1 MKLFFKNDIRSFR
14 GHTTSAIRLDSSLM
28 PALKK
33 RAKSSSRL
41 ASHGFRNCFGQVWI
55 NSGGIDDVRCMFTG
69 GSLGRREA
77 TGTRLWIGF
86 FLMGI
91 SCTVKCLLD
100 RPLTEKKKEELTTT
114 GVQCTGTW
122 AGTEEFAVVVLARAK
137 VTRPGL
143 WVDLLLIGISCI
155 ETILLVEYRRAIKW
169 RATGLTTTG
178 VQRRWDLRDDRI
190 KPYTIVWN
198 FKLGSL
204 SMPTNRKFRLG
215 FMLFFRGHIFLGCCE
230 NTTVQ
235 NMFVRLARKG

>member
-100 RPLTEKKKEELTTT
+100 RPLTEKKKRRTHYNGRPMHRDVGRHRRVYRCGLSSGQSDT
-114 GVQCTGTW
+114 
-122 AGTEEFAVVVLARAK
+122 AGALGW
-137 VTRPGL
+137 PL
-143 WVDLLLIGISCI
+143 VD
-155 ETILLVEYRRAIKW
+155 
-169 RATGLTTTG
+169 
-178 VQRRWDLRDDRI
+178 
-190 KPYTIVWN
+190 WN
-198 FKLGSL
+198 FLHRD
-204 SMPTNRKFRLG
+204 N
-215 FMLFFRGHIFLGCCE
+215 
-230 NTTVQ
+230 
-235 NMFVRLARKG
+235 FVGWV